1 MVTDK
6 FRISTTASGF
16 CETSAILFF
25 CSFCSTDLALKM
37 KITCFGYNSVIL
49 FVINVACLHEQEI
62 N

>member
-6 FRISTTASGF
+6 FRISTTASRF

-25 CSFCSTDLALKM
+25 YSIDLALKVG
-37 KITCFGYNSVIL
+37 ITCFGYSSVIL
-49 FVINVACLHEQEI
+49 FVINAGCLHEQEI